1 MGAGRTEEG
10 CRRRESHGR
19 SKRGTIEDRE
29 EVKDEEKAMED
40 EKVAA
45 DRVEG
50 REGENAEE
58 GRSASESRLTSN
70 VPSLL
75 ALFFVGKCRARYDKR
90 FSIVDRTPTFSIYF
104 NE

>member
-1 MGAGRTEEG
+1 MGTGRTEEG
-10 CRRRESHGR
+10 CRRRGSHGR

-50 REGENAEE
+50 TGRGE
-58 GRSASESRLTSN
+58 R
-70 VPSLL
+70 
-75 ALFFVGKCRARYDKR
+75 
-90 FSIVDRTPTFSIYF
+90 
-104 NE
+104 